1 MSSKAKGKHWT
12 ETLFVDHPEAFL
24 PWMEQ
29 MNEIAGEQVDGL
41 DRIFAR
47 HKVPEGGRVL
57 DLGSGLGRISIGL
70 AKLGYDVVGVDISAQ
85 YVKLAKKWAEKEGLS
100 KNARFYRIDSR
111 KASGLATIRKDKFH
125 AIISIATSIGFYGQ
139 NADLKI
145 FRQLS
150 KNAKPGAI
158 LVIETANRDYLVRHF
173 QDHGIAERDG
183 IIWYDSRRLDLE
195 SSFMKN
201 SWKFYRK
208 ARGSLQLI
216 AEVPVTHR
224 VYSIHE
230 LKEMVESTGWSY
242 LESYGSL
249 RSLSRLT
256 SDTFHMTLVAQ
267 NYSTLTQGERKKV

>member
-1 MSSKAKGKHWT
+1 MKGKHWT

-29 MNEIAGEQVDGL
+29 MNEIASEQVDGL

-47 HKVPEGGRVL
+47 HHVPEGGRVL

-70 AKLGYDVVGVDISAQ
+70 AKLGYDVVGVDISPL
-85 YVKLAKKWAEKEGLS
+85 YVKIAQKWAEKEGVS
-100 KNARFYRIDSR
+100 AKARFHKIDSR
-111 KASGLATIRKDKFH
+111 ETSGLSDIRKNKFH
-125 AIISIATSIGFYGQ
+125 AIISIATSIGFYGR

-150 KNAKPGAI
+150 KSASPGAI

-173 QDHGIAERDG
+173 QDHGIAERSG
-183 IIWYDSRRLDLE
+183 IVWYDSRRLDLE

-201 SWKFYRK
+201 RWKFYRIVG
-208 ARGSLQLI
+208 RSLRLI
-216 AEVPVTHR
+216 ADVPVTHR

-230 LKEMVESTGWSY
+230 LKEMIESSGWTY

-249 RSLSRLT
+249 RTLSPLNT
-256 SDTFHMTLVAQ
+256 NTFHMTLVA
-267 NYSTLTQGERKKV
+267 RKSSHQPKREGR

>member
-1 MSSKAKGKHWT
+1 MKGKHWT

-24 PWMEQ
+24 PWMKQ
-29 MNEIAGEQVDGL
+29 MNEIAPEQVDGL

-47 HKVPEGGRVL
+47 HQVPKEGRVL

-70 AKLGYDVVGVDISAQ
+70 AKLGYDAVGVDISPL
-85 YVKLAKKWAEKEGLS
+85 YVKLAQRWAKKEGVS
-100 KNARFYRIDSR
+100 NKARFYKSDSR
-111 KASGLATIRKDKFH
+111 KISGLSDIGKVKFH
-125 AIISIATSIGFYGQ
+125 ALISIATSIGFYGP
-139 NADLKI
+139 NAEMKI

-150 KNAKPGAI
+150 KSGNPGAI

-173 QDHGIAERDG
+173 QDHGIAQRDG
-183 IIWYDSRRLDLE
+183 IVWHDSRKLDLE

-208 ARGSLQLI
+208 VDRSLRLI
-216 AEVPVTHR
+216 ADVPVTHR

-230 LKEMVESTGWSY
+230 LKTMIESSGWTY

-249 RSLSRLT
+249 RTLSPLT
-256 SDTFHMTLVAQ
+256 TDTFHMTLVAQ
-267 NYSTLTQGERKKV
+267 KSSY